1 MVILN
6 QLALTTRSVTQYRG
20 TILMT
25 SRTILTVLV
34 VDLTG
39 LNDFSEIRSLVLS

>member
-20 TILMT
+20 MILMT
-25 SRTILTVLV
+25 SRTTLTVLV